1 MEERVT
7 IRELARRSGVSVG
20 TVSRALNGYTDVRPE
35 TRERIMRLASELDYT
50 PAAAARSLVTQR
62 SHVIGVFMETGEG
75 HPDLQHPFFHE
86 VLGGLKQRVGRE
98 GFDLLLF
105 ASERPG
111 GGYGRHSYLKRARHH
126 NVDGCALIGLDPD
139 DDEVRRLAR
148 GEMPCVAIDM
158 QLEGPLTEVVM
169 SDNEDGAATAV
180 RHLYDLGHRR
190 IATITGMIDSRP
202 GIDRLRGYR
211 AAIQELGLAY
221 RDDYVRYGDF
231 YAESGREQTA
241 RLLALDEPPTA
252 IFAAA
257 DMMAIGAVRAASE
270 AGPDRAGRPQ
280 HRRVRRH
287 PACSPR
293 EPAPHHAAPGQARPG
308 RGGRRCPRGTDRRR
322 SGASVAPDAP
332 RRARRTRQHRRSVG
346 ETRFAPRPP
355 PAAFVRAVP
364 KPFLSVVQWRRE
376 NPMPKRLA
384 IVASAIAL
392 VLAPA
397 ALVACGGDDSG
408 SDSTTPK
415 SAAQGE
421 APLQK
426 GTTLTLWT
434 MPNSPQPKED
444 LQKMVEPFTAKTGV
458 KVDVQE
464 VGWDVQFDRI
474 RNAAVAG
481 EGPDITQAGT
491 TQVPFFAALGGF
503 TDLSDRVEEIGGK
516 GAYAEGIWNTTQVRG
531 PGRHVGRAVVH
542 RGALDLLPQG
552 RAREGGRR
560 SRDGLRRPGLV
571 QGDAAG
577 DQGQGAGHRAVRRA
591 RQEGVRPRPPGH
603 AVRVGQRRRGALR
616 RRQAV
621 HDQHGARRSRA
632 WSSWAT

>member
-1 MEERVT
+1 MEERIT

-180 RHLYDLGHRR
+180 RHLYELGHRR

-211 AAIQELGLAY
+211 AAIQDLGLAY

-270 AGPDRAGRPQ
+270 AGLHVPTDLSIVGFDDIQ
-280 HRRVRRH
+280 L
-287 PACSPR
+287 
-293 EPAPHHAAPGQARPG
+293 APHVNPPLTTLRQDKLGLGAAAG
-308 RGGRRCPRGTDRRR
+308 D
-322 SGASVAPDAP
+322 
-332 RRARRTRQHRRSVG
+332 
-346 ETRFAPRPP
+346 
-355 PAAFVRAVP
+355 
-364 KPFLSVVQWRRE
+364 
-376 NPMPKRLA
+376 
-384 IVASAIAL
+384 
-392 VLAPA
+392 
-397 ALVACGGDDSG
+397 ALVARIAGDPERPS
-408 SDSTTPK
+408 
-415 SAAQGE
+415 
-421 APLQK
+421 LR
-426 GTTLTLWT
+426 TL
-434 MPNSPQPKED
+434 P
-444 LQKMVEPFTAKTGV
+444 VELV
-458 KVDVQE
+458 
-464 VGWDVQFDRI
+464 
-474 RNAAVAG
+474 
-481 EGPDITQAGT
+481 
-491 TQVPFFAALGGF
+491 
-503 TDLSDRVEEIGGK
+503 
-516 GAYAEGIWNTTQVRG
+516 VRG
-531 PGRHVGRAVVH
+531 
-542 RGALDLLPQG
+542 
-552 RAREGGRR
+552 
-560 SRDGLRRPGLV
+560 ST
-571 QGDAAG
+571 AA
-577 DQGQGAGHRAVRRA
+577 
-591 RQEGVRPRPPGH
+591 P
-603 AVRVGQRRRGALR
+603 
-616 RRQAV
+616 
-621 HDQHGARRSRA
+621 
-632 WSSWAT
+632 

>member
-1 MEERVT
+1 MEERIT

-20 TVSRALNGYTDVRPE
+20 TVSRALNGYADVRPE

-86 VLGGLKQRVGRE
+86 VLGGLKQRVGRA

-169 SDNEDGAATAV
+169 SDNEDGAGTAV
-180 RHLYDLGHRR
+180 RHLHDLGHRR

-211 AAIQELGLAY
+211 AAIQALGLAY

-270 AGPDRAGRPQ
+270 AGLN
-280 HRRVRRH
+280 V
-287 PACSPR
+287 PADLSIVGFDDIQL
-293 EPAPHHAAPGQARPG
+293 APHVNPPLTTLRQDKLGLGAAAG
-308 RGGRRCPRGTDRRR
+308 D
-322 SGASVAPDAP
+322 
-332 RRARRTRQHRRSVG
+332 
-346 ETRFAPRPP
+346 
-355 PAAFVRAVP
+355 
-364 KPFLSVVQWRRE
+364 
-376 NPMPKRLA
+376 
-384 IVASAIAL
+384 
-392 VLAPA
+392 
-397 ALVACGGDDSG
+397 ALVARIAGD
-408 SDSTTPK
+408 PERP
-415 SAAQGE
+415 A
-421 APLQK
+421 LR
-426 GTTLTLWT
+426 TL
-434 MPNSPQPKED
+434 P
-444 LQKMVEPFTAKTGV
+444 VELV
-458 KVDVQE
+458 
-464 VGWDVQFDRI
+464 
-474 RNAAVAG
+474 
-481 EGPDITQAGT
+481 
-491 TQVPFFAALGGF
+491 
-503 TDLSDRVEEIGGK
+503 
-516 GAYAEGIWNTTQVRG
+516 VRG
-531 PGRHVGRAVVH
+531 
-542 RGALDLLPQG
+542 
-552 RAREGGRR
+552 
-560 SRDGLRRPGLV
+560 ST
-571 QGDAAG
+571 AA
-577 DQGQGAGHRAVRRA
+577 
-591 RQEGVRPRPPGH
+591 P
-603 AVRVGQRRRGALR
+603 
-616 RRQAV
+616 
-621 HDQHGARRSRA
+621 
-632 WSSWAT
+632 